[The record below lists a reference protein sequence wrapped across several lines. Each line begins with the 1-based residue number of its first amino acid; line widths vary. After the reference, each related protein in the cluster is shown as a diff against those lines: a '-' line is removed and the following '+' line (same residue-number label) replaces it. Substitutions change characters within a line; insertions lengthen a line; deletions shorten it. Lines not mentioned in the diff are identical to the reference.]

1 MRQIKYLSL
10 ALIFLASCGEKTI
23 DKKDQLIALKKQR
36 ADIDLKIET
45 LEKELSKT
53 DSVKATAVAIAVLQP
68 QNFTSYIEV
77 QGQIIG
83 DENVLATSQS
93 PGVVKDILVHVG
105 QRVSKGQTLALLD
118 ASVIKQSLQTLDA
131 QLSLAKEL
139 YEKQQKLWEQNIGS
153 QVQLLQA
160 KTNYESLLSQ
170 RKTAG
175 AQKDMYAIKSPID
188 GVVDAMS
195 LKVGDAVAP
204 GFSGIHVTSH
214 DKLKAVASLGE
225 NYIGKVKEND
235 NTLLVFRDLN
245 DSIKTHLSYVAQ
257 SVDVVSR
264 AFNVEVKLG
273 SNSKLRPNM
282 SCIMKIANYQNK
294 KALVVPV
301 AAIQKTAEG
310 EMVYIANGEVAQS
323 KIIQTGRNS
332 NGDVEVLSG
341 LNEGDKVIVAG
352 YEDLENGERISVK

>member
-1 MRQIKYLSL
+1 MRQVIYLSL
-10 ALIFLASCGEKTI
+10 ALIFLIACGEKNI
-23 DKKDQLIALKKQR
+23 NKKDELVALKKQR
-36 ADIDLKIET
+36 SEIDLKIDS
-45 LEKELSKT
+45 LEKEITKT
-53 DSVKATAVAIAVLQP
+53 DTTKATAVSITVLQP

-118 ASVIKQSLQTLDA
+118 ASVIKQSLITLDA

-175 AQKDMYAIKSPID
+175 AQKDMYTIKSPID
-188 GVVDAMS
+188 GVVDAIN
-195 LKVGDAVAP
+195 LKIGDAVAP

-257 SVDVVSR
+257 SVDIISR

-273 SNSKLRPNM
+273 SNGKLRPNM

-294 KALVVPV
+294 KALVVPI

-310 EMVYIANGEVAQS
+310 EMVYVANGETAHSV
-323 KIIQTGRNS
+323 IIQIGRNS
-332 NGDVEVLSG
+332 NGNVEVLSG
-341 LNEGDKVIVAG
+341 LNEGDKIIVAG